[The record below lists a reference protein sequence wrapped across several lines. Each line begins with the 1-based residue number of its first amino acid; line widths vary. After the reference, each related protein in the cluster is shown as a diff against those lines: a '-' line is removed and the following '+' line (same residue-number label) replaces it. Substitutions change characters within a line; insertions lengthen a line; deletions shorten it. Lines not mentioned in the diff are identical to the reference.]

1 MGAEE
6 YHLLQ
11 RFLALMM
18 VGTELLSFRSQGIH
32 EVYLGRA
39 VECNQTSKTWWK
51 NALGCFQ
58 GFLKTATML

>member
-11 RFLALMM
+11 RFLALM
-18 VGTELLSFRSQGIH
+18 VVDTVLLSFRSQGIH

-39 VECNQTSKTWWK
+39 VECNQTDKTGWK
-51 NALGCFQ
+51 N
-58 GFLKTATML
+58 TML

>member
-11 RFLALMM
+11 RFLALM
-18 VGTELLSFRSQGIH
+18 VVDTVLLSFRSQGIH

-39 VECNQTSKTWWK
+39 VECNQTDKTGWK
-51 NALGCFQ
+51 NVLECFQ
-58 GFLKTATML
+58 GFFETAMML